1 MIIRLKKLC
10 YGVFLIIVSLLATT
24 GCSSVIDD
32 DKGVTERVRVGDHV
46 PQFTAS
52 VVDDTGR
59 HSFSTEQLTGE
70 TIIVFFNTWCGDCQ
84 RELPLLNDYYLQQ
97 SEKSGFQMIAISRA
111 EGEESVAAFWKEKG
125 LQIPYSAQNDRRIYD
140 LFASSIIP
148 RIYFVSP
155 EGVVTHIC
163 VEHFTLPQ

>member
-32 DKGVTERVRVGDHV
+32 DEGVTERVRVGDHV

-84 RELPLLNDYYLQQ
+84 RELHIALAQALILRIRLIEHLSVDRHAAVTVDIYLITRQTYDALEQ
-97 SEKSGFQMIAISRA
+97 HLIMPRHAAK
-111 EGEESVAAFWKEKG
+111 VAAVKILG
-125 LQIPYSAQNDRRIYD
+125 LY
-140 LFASSIIP
+140 
-148 RIYFVSP
+148 
-155 EGVVTHIC
+155 
-163 VEHFTLPQ
+163 

>member
-10 YGVFLIIVSLLATT
+10 YGVFLIIVFLLATT
-24 GCSSVIDD
+24 GCSSVRDD
-32 DKGVTERVRVGDHV
+32 DEGVTERVRVGDHV

-84 RELPLLNDYYLQQ
+84 REL
-97 SEKSGFQMIAISRA
+97 SGFQMIAISRA